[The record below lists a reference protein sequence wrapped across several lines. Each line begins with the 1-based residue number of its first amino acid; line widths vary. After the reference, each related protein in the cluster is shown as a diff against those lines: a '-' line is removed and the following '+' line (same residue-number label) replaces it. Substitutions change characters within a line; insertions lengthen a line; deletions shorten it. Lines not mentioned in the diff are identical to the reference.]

1 MVNSKGL
8 SVKGQCK
15 MSNSHIMNLD
25 YICVAETLFCDA
37 YTSVMNEA
45 QTANLSQ
52 RRPMTHCSDITHT
65 LSGERFLWSL
75 WGMTYTHTHTY
86 HYELTFLVCKSL
98 FVIHLGAVF
107 TYWKVIVFLIPYDAI
122 LFPQHTTQMRC
133 QQLQHHCQPKHFTHA
148 SLSLF
153 TTENA
158 EAGKCSVF
166 WPHALQNS
174 PKHS

>member
-1 MVNSKGL
+1 
-8 SVKGQCK
+8 
-15 MSNSHIMNLD
+15 MSNSHIINLD

-52 RRPMTHCSDITHT
+52 WRPMTHCSDITHT
-65 LSGERFLWSL
+65 ERREISMVAMRHDVYTCTHISL
-75 WGMTYTHTHTY
+75 WTDVLG
-86 HYELTFLVCKSL
+86 LQISL
-98 FVIHLGAVF
+98 CYSLGAVF
-107 TYWKVIVFLIPYDAI
+107 TSWKVIVFLIPYDAI

-133 QQLQHHCQPKHFTHA
+133 QQLQHHCQPKHFTQA
-148 SLSLF
+148 SESLF
-153 TTENA
+153 TTDNA